1 MNRTVASQT
10 HREEKWEGFCEVY
23 KFCTFIY
30 LIKSWCLNYEN
41 VLENEAWVLEPLLSE
56 DILTAK

>member
-1 MNRTVASQT
+1 MNNTIASQT
-10 HREEKWEGFCEVY
+10 HGEQKWEGFYEVY

-30 LIKSWCLNYEN
+30 LIESLCLNYGN